1 MKKTITG
8 ALAALALL
16 AGMNAALA
24 DDAGQYA
31 AKTVWVDGKGQGS
44 MADKASKSHAEMAKQ
59 GWKFQDLDIYTED
72 GDMKGL
78 FVTYVREAA
87 PAPATAP

>member
-1 MKKTITG
+1 MNRMIIGAFAVLTLFTG
-8 ALAALALL
+8 T
-16 AGMNAALA
+16 NAALA

-31 AKTVWVDGKGQGS
+31 AKTVWIDGKGQGS
-44 MADKASKSHAEMAKQ
+44 MADKASKSHAAMAKD
-59 GWKFQDLDIYTED
+59 GWKFQDMDVYTED

-87 PAPATAP
+87 PAPSSSP

>member
-24 DDAGQYA
+24 DDAGPYA
-31 AKTVWVDGKGQGS
+31 AKTVWIDGKGQGS
-44 MADKASKSHAEMAKQ
+44 MADKASKSHAEMAKE
-59 GWKFQDLDIYTED
+59 GWKFQDMDVYTED

-78 FVTYVREAA
+78 FVTYIREAA
-87 PAPATAP
+87 PAPSASP